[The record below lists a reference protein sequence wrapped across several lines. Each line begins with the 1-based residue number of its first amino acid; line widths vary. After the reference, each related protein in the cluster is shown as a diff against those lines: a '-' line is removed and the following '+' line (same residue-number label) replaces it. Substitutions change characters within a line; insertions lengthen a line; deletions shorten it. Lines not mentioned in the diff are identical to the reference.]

1 MEQPRSGAGR
11 TGSARATRWVADSAR
26 QIDYWVT
33 AGAPAQVLGR
43 YADVT
48 GHAPVLPGWAAGLW
62 QSKLRYRTQDELLDV
77 AREYRR
83 RDLPLSV
90 IVVDF
95 FHWTQLGDW
104 RFEPSEWPDPR
115 AMVEELSAMGV
126 HLMVSV
132 WPSVSV
138 MSSNYRPMLEAGY
151 LIIDRAGPWGPCG
164 LAGPARAGKA
174 PSLPSMTPPTRRPVR
189 MCGNR
194 YAPTTTASGSRSSGL
209 TLANR
214 RSSPATWTTCGWPSG
229 RAEVLNRYPADHARA
244 FYEGMHAAGET
255 DVVNLVRSAWA
266 GSQHWGAALWSGDIN
281 ATFESLAGQ
290 VRAGLNVALSGI
302 PWWTTDIGGFHGGDP
317 TSPEYRE
324 LMVRWFQYGAWCPL
338 FRLHGNR
345 APQQPLGHKM
355 TGGPNEVW
363 SYGDEAYEILAG
375 VVRQRERAKPY
386 ILEQMATASSTG
398 VPPMRPIW
406 FDFPDDNAAW
416 AVDDEFCFG
425 PSVLVAPVT
434 ELGARSRKVYVPA
447 GADWTD
453 PWTEEV
459 IAGGTWLEAAA
470 PLERIPLYLRD
481 GAQLPVR

>member
-1 MEQPRSGAGR
+1 
-11 TGSARATRWVADSAR
+11 
-26 QIDYWVT
+26 
-33 AGAPAQVLGR
+33 
-43 YADVT
+43 
-48 GHAPVLPGWAAGLW
+48 
-62 QSKLRYRTQDELLDV
+62 
-77 AREYRR
+77 
-83 RDLPLSV
+83 
-90 IVVDF
+90 
-95 FHWTQLGDW
+95 
-104 RFEPSEWPDPR
+104 
-115 AMVEELSAMGV
+115 
-126 HLMVSV
+126 
-132 WPSVSV
+132 
-138 MSSNYRPMLEAGY
+138 
-151 LIIDRAGPWGPCG
+151 
-164 LAGPARAGKA
+164 
-174 PSLPSMTPPTRRPVR
+174 

-214 RSSPATWTTCGWPSG
+214 RSSPATWTTCGWPS
-229 RAEVLNRYPADHARA
+229 APPEVLNRYPADHARA

-317 TSPEYRE
+317 
-324 LMVRWFQYGAWCPL
+324 
-338 FRLHGNR
+338 
-345 APQQPLGHKM
+345 
-355 TGGPNEVW
+355 
-363 SYGDEAYEILAG
+363 DLAG
-375 VVRQRERAKPY
+375 VPGAHGALVPVRGLVPAVQAARQPGAPTAPRAQDDWWAQRGVVLRGRGLRDPGRRREAGERAKPY

-470 PLERIPLYLRD
+470 PLERIP
-481 GAQLPVR
+481 PVLAGRRPAPGPLSRATGS